1 MPSRIDPSVVRHLIK
16 DAGFPSIASF
26 GRHIGLSQSTMDRV
40 LDEKRPHNYN
50 SQTIELIASG
60 LGVSVYDL
68 YKKEAIDEGIAVAEA
83 ETVAEAVVEAV
94 AEAVTAVITE
104 VAPDA
109 TPQEVAAAIPNEI
122 PVKPPIDLVAYFD
135 YLKTSHETEIKTLT
149 AAYES
154 RIAQDSKNHSRLVN
168 ILCAAIAIM
177 IVALLL
183 K

>member
-26 GRHIGLSQSTMDRV
+26 CRHIGLSQSTMDRV
-40 LDEKRPHNYN
+40 LDEKKPHNYN
-50 SQTIELIASG
+50 SQTIDLIASG
-60 LGVSVYDL
+60 LGVNTFDL
-68 YKKEAIDEGIAVAEA
+68 YKKEAIDEGIAIAEA

-94 AEAVTAVITE
+94 TEAVTAVITE
-104 VAPDA
+104 VAPEA

-135 YLKTSHETEIKTLT
+135 YIKTL
-149 AAYES
+149 
-154 RIAQDSKNHSRLVN
+154 QDALSASYADSITKLEASNRNHTKVLYT
-168 ILCAAIAIM
+168 IIAIM
-177 IVALLL
+177 AVVIIILFF

>member
-50 SQTIELIASG
+50 SQTIELIANG

-94 AEAVTAVITE
+94 TEAVTAVITE

-122 PVKPPIDLVAYFD
+122 PVKPPIGLVAYFD
-135 YLKTSHETEIKTLT
+135 YIKTLQD
-149 AAYES
+149 ALSESYEDS
-154 RIAQDSKNHSRLVN
+154 IAKIEASNRTQRKILYGIILLLFALV
-168 ILCAAIAIM
+168 I
-177 IVALLL
+177 ALLF